1 MTVKHEIKSQ
11 LAKLLATEDLI
22 VENKKVETAAF
33 NVHTRVLTLPQ
44 WDRASNNVYDML
56 VSHEV
61 GHALYTPDRDWF
73 TEPEW
78 IGLNQSFVNI
88 VEDVRIEK
96 LMKRRYAGISKT
108 FYNGYHEL
116 SDEDFFDVEDKDVN
130 QMNLADKVNLYFKI
144 GNFLD
149 IKFTVEEMVHV
160 TNIEHCETFDE
171 VLVASKALFEYCQE
185 EFEKKQKEEMEANID
200 AIPGGGDGK
209 GDGGEEISND
219 GGGIEEELEDSIEPK
234 EDESYG
240 GTAQQDSKTG
250 GTFGVDA
257 GTDGLEVETAD
268 SLADALKGLTNTGA
282 EESSYFELPKL
293 DLDNVIVSNK
303 EIHDNMRTYWA
314 EESETMKTRYD
325 MVESPTYLESFK
337 NRFVAVDAEFIKF
350 KRSAQK
356 EVNYLVKE
364 FECKKSADS
373 YARATTARTGV
384 LDCSKLHTYKYNE
397 DLFKK
402 VTTLAEGKNHGLVF
416 VLDWSGSMNRV
427 MLDTLKQLYNLLW
440 FCKKVQIPFDVYAFT
455 NEFPY
460 GDMTETGER
469 CPVYKKEKNKAD
481 LPDWFS
487 LMHLFTSSTRSKELE
502 SQMKDIFRV
511 VCAMDYNIRT
521 NYNVPQEMRLS
532 GTPLNEAIVCLH
544 QILPKFKKEHNLQK
558 VQCVILTD
566 GEAQPMRINKEVQ
579 RPWEEDPYLGTVY
592 TSRNTFLRDRKT
604 GNTYSM
610 DKEWYEQTDVL
621 IQNLKD
627 NFPDMN
633 LIGIRL
639 LSSRD
644 AGQFIRRYSGY
655 GTDLN
660 NKLMSD
666 WKKNKSFAIKN
677 SSYDSW
683 FGLLSSA
690 LSSDDEFNVNTD
702 ATKVQIKRAFIKSLK
717 NKKMNK
723 KILGEFIELVA

>member
-1 MTVKHEIKSQ
+1 MTVRHEIKSQ
-11 LAKLLATEDLI
+11 LAKLLATEDLV
-22 VENKKVETAAF
+22 VEHKKVETAEF
-33 NVHTRVLTLPQ
+33 NVHTRVLTLPM
-44 WDRASNNVYDML
+44 WEKASNNVYDML
-56 VSHEV
+56 VGHEV
-61 GHALYTPDRDWF
+61 GHALYTPDVDWF
-73 TEPEW
+73 VDRK
-78 IGLNQSFVNI
+78 ISQQFVNI

-96 LMKRRYAGISKT
+96 LIKRRYAGLLKT
-108 FYNGYHEL
+108 FFNAYNEL
-116 SDEDFFDVEDKDVN
+116 SDNDFFDVQGKDLGEL
-130 QMNLADKVNLYFKI
+130 NLADRINLYFKI
-144 GNFLD
+144 GNFVD
-149 IKFTVEEMVHV
+149 IDFSVEEMIYVNKV
-160 TNIEHCETFDE
+160 DSCETFEE
-171 VLVASKALFEYCQE
+171 VLDAAEELYNYCKQQMDQQESIAPIEGTGENEGSLEENDTPADGQGEEKDGEVDMEYQPKSSLDSGPVLEDFED
-185 EFEKKQKEEMEANID
+185 MAGNM
-200 AIPGGGDGK
+200 GGD
-209 GDGGEEISND
+209 EYND
-219 GGGIEEELEDSIEPK
+219 EPQ
-234 EDESYG
+234 
-240 GTAQQDSKTG
+240 A
-250 GTFGVDA
+250 
-257 GTDGLEVETAD
+257 ETVK
-268 SLADALKGLTNTGA
+268 SLSDALKNLVENTGVENSYIEMPEIYLDKLIIPNNA
-282 EESSYFELPKL
+282 IYEICEQHWDDTVKTYQESSYYKENPHFAKTAENLFE
-293 DLDNVIVSNK
+293 
-303 EIHDNMRTYWA
+303 H
-314 EESETMKTRYD
+314 
-325 MVESPTYLESFK
+325 
-337 NRFVAVDAEFIKF
+337 VDGEFYKF
-350 KRSAQK
+350 KKSAQK

-364 FECKKSADS
+364 FEMKKSAGA

-384 LDCSKLHTYKYNE
+384 LDTAKLHTYKFNE

-402 VTTLAEGKNHGLVF
+402 VSIIPDGKNHGLVF
-416 VLDWSGSMNRV
+416 LLDWSGSMHQV
-427 MLDTLKQLYNLLW
+427 LLDTLKQLYNLLW

-460 GDMTETGER
+460 GDMTENGQRWET
-469 CPVYKKEKNKAD
+469 YKKEKNKAD
-481 LPDWFS
+481 FPDWFS

-502 SQMKDIFRV
+502 NQMKDIFRV
-511 VCAMDYNIRT
+511 VSAMDYNSRT
-521 NYNVPQEMRLS
+521 SYSVPQEMRLS

-544 QILPKFKKEHNLQK
+544 QILPKFKKQHNLQK

-627 NFPDMN
+627 NLPDMN

-660 NKLMSD
+660 NKLMSE
-666 WKKNKSFAIKN
+666 WKKNKSVAIKN

-690 LSSDDEFNVNTD
+690 LSSDDEFNVNDD